1 MHICNQFLFEDKKT
15 VTFVGCILSVRGMF
29 NVVVPIWRSIIGV
42 LYQIVVDSV
51 PVLTAFLRCRAAT

>member
-15 VTFVGCILSVRGMF
+15 VTFAGCILWVRGMF

-42 LYQIVVDSV
+42 LYQIVDSV